1 MEINI
6 TKDGNKVTVAP
17 VGTIDTETAPQ
28 LGEALL
34 PLDYGSVELVIDF
47 KNVKYITSAGLRV
60 LLIARKKLT
69 EDTMKIINVREEIAE
84 VFEVTGFSVFLNY
97 KVIGEDEIPPE
108 NRNFKTM
115 LKERAKKEPDK
126 TAFVYAGREYS
137 WGDIE
142 KASQI
147 IALDLSK
154 TGVKKGTHVG
164 ICGVNSIN
172 WVFAFFAIQKLGG
185 IAVLMNYGLKPE
197 EIKKLSKIGDITHL
211 CCGIIPGVSG
221 YEEYVSAVTGEGSV
235 ISETFDIG
243 AVDFTAR
250 YDEYDAI
257 KDKFGE
263 VYNADDAGLII
274 FTSGSTGTPKAVLSS
289 PHNML
294 DCLAP
299 IIKDVK
305 MSSDDRN
312 CAFLPFFHIF
322 GFATAISVGI
332 LTNDVS
338 YIPLKPSPSEI
349 IAIIDKYKCTM
360 FHSVPTM
367 MLAILQCPDFAP
379 EKVASVR
386 SSILGGAATTEAQ
399 MLMLQKAFPNN
410 HFGNIYG
417 MSENA
422 AVSITK
428 YEDSVEH
435 ITKTI
440 GKPLDG
446 VEVEIRDLKTSKKAE
461 DGVSGEICI
470 RSENMIVCYYKLDIS
485 KQPVDDEGWLAT
497 GDIGYVDPDGY
508 LKLSGRVK
516 ELIIRGG
523 ENISPNEVA
532 GAIAAFPGI
541 ADVKVLGV
549 PSEFY
554 GEEVAAAVVLK
565 DGEKFD
571 EEKIREYL
579 SSRLA
584 KFKVPKYFFCIDAFP
599 LLGSG
604 KVDAISLKNSIIE
617 KIKNME

>member
-6 TKDGNKVTVAP
+6 TKNGNKVIVAP
-17 VGTIDTETAPQ
+17 VGTIDTETAPK

-34 PLDYGSVELVIDF
+34 PLDYSTLDLVIDF
-47 KNVKYITSAGLRV
+47 KDVKYITSAGLRV
-60 LLIARKKLT
+60 LLVARKKLT
-69 EDTMKIINVREEIAE
+69 DDTMKIINVKEEIAE
-84 VFEVTGFSVFLNY
+84 IFEMTGFSSFLNY
-97 KVIGEDEIPPE
+97 EVTKNNEIAPEDMS
-108 NRNFKTM
+108 FKTM
-115 LKERAKKEPDK
+115 LKKRAAEDPDK
-126 TAFVYAGREYS
+126 TAFVYAGKEYS
-137 WGDIE
+137 WADIE

-147 IALDLSK
+147 IAEDLSAA
-154 TGVKKGTHVG
+154 GVKKGTHVG

-172 WVFAFFAIQKLGG
+172 WIFAFFAIQKLGG
-185 IAVLMNYGLKPE
+185 IAVLMNYGLKPD
-197 EIKKLSKIGDITHL
+197 EIKRLSRIGDITHL
-211 CCGIIPGVSG
+211 CCGIIPGAAS
-221 YEEYVSAVTGEGSV
+221 YDEYVSAIIGEDSV
-235 ISETFDIG
+235 ISKTFDIG

-250 YDEYDAI
+250 YGEYDSI
-257 KDKFGE
+257 KDKFRE
-263 VYNADDAGLII
+263 VYNADDAGLVI
-274 FTSGSTGTPKAVLSS
+274 FTSGSTGAPKAVLSS

-294 DCLAP
+294 SCLAP
-299 IIKDVK
+299 IIKDIG
-305 MSSDDRN
+305 MDSNDRN

-322 GFATAISVGI
+322 GFATAISVGM

-367 MLAILQCPDFAP
+367 MLAMVQCPDFSP

-386 SSILGGAATTEAQ
+386 SSILGGAATTEGQ
-399 MLMLQKAFPNN
+399 MLMLQKLFPNN

-428 YEDSVEH
+428 YEDSIEH

-446 VEVEIRDLKTSKKAE
+446 VEVEIRDLNTGKKVE
-461 DGVSGEICI
+461 DGVAGEICI

-497 GDIGYVDPDGY
+497 GDIGYIDPDGY

-532 GAIAAFPGI
+532 GVISEFPGI

-549 PSEFY
+549 PNEFY
-554 GEEVAAAVVLK
+554 GEEVAAAIVLK
-565 DGEKFD
+565 DGEQFS
-571 EEKIREYL
+571 EEAIREYL
-579 SSRLA
+579 STKLA
-584 KFKVPKYFFCIDAFP
+584 KFKIPAYFVCFAAFP

-604 KVDAISLKNSIIE
+604 KVDVISLKNSIIE
-617 KIKNME
+617 KIGGKK